1 MQGALIISLSGVDG
15 VDALADRRQES
26 VAQVPI
32 SFGEPASAQQRVPER
47 NLANQ
52 LSAELRAAFPLPA
65 APTESASGTADAVGS
80 TGSGSAKRPST
91 DGEVEDRL
99 KKART

>member
-1 MQGALIISLSGVDG
+1 MDG

-80 TGSGSAKRPST
+80 TSTGSGSAKRPST